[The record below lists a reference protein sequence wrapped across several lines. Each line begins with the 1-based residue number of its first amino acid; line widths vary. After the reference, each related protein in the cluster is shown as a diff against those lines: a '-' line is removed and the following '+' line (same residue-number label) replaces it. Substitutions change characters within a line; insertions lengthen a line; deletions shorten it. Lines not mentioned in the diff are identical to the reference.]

1 MYECIENFQVNEV
14 DDDGYDEG
22 SRKINIRKGSMWQ
35 LNSDVTTL
43 TGADLRL
50 EEING
55 ASWLELSRE
64 RLANFFKEI

>member
-1 MYECIENFQVNEV
+1 MYECIKNFQVNEV
-14 DDDGYDEG
+14 DDDGYDES

-35 LNSDVTTL
+35 LSSDATTL

-55 ASWLELSRE
+55 SSWLELSKE